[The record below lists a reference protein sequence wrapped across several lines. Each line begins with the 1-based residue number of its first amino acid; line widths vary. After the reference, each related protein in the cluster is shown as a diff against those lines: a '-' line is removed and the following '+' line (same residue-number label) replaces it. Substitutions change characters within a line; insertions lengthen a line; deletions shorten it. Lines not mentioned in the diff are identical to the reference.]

1 MIEINSLLYGLV
13 TGLVG
18 LKFFLLGLAAVLFVY
33 TLTQRT
39 RQQKVTSAR
48 TPARHRRLDVHA

>member
-33 TLTQRT
+33 TLRERT
-39 RQQKVTSAR
+39 RLRNMRAAR
-48 TPARHRRLDVHA
+48 APARPPGLDVHA